1 MGQPKDTEK
10 LIPKRELGRKREP
23 TKKLRNRGIKQ
34 TSENCDFLD
43 AKPSLSF
50 KGSESLR

>member
-23 TKKLRNRGIKQ
+23 TKKLRNRGINR

-43 AKPSLSF
+43 AKLSLSF